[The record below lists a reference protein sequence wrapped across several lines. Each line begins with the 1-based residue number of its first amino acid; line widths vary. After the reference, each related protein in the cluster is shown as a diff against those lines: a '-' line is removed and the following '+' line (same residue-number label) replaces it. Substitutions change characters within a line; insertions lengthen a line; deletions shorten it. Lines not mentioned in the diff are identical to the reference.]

1 MTKQKQFEKKEI
13 NYRVV
18 SPNGDDAC
26 TFDHSTALTN
36 IRALVKDDGKWL
48 YIDNDFKNP
57 ETLTTRDLDQAEDI
71 ILTNAL
77 AGGN

>member
-1 MTKQKQFEKKEI
+1 MKSKDFEKKQI

-18 SPNGDDAC
+18 SPNGDDEYAQ
-26 TFDHSTALTN
+26 THVDALTN
-36 IRALVKDDGKWL
+36 IRALVEDEGKWL
-48 YIDNDFKNP
+48 YIDNEWVTNTDS
-57 ETLTTRDLDQAEDI
+57 LTTRDLDNAEDI

>member
-1 MTKQKQFEKKEI
+1 MKNQKQFDKKEVHF
-13 NYRVV
+13 RVV
-18 SPNGDDAC
+18 SPNGDDEY
-26 TFDHSTALTN
+26 TLDHSTALQN
-36 IRALVKDDGKWL
+36 IRAFVKDESKWL

>member
-1 MTKQKQFEKKEI
+1 MTKQKQFEKIEI

-18 SPNGDDAC
+18 SPNGDDEY
-26 TFDHSTALTN
+26 TLDHSTALTN
-36 IRALVKDDGKWL
+36 IRALVKDEGKWL
-48 YIDNDFKNP
+48 YIDNDFKDP
-57 ETLTTRDLDQAEDI
+57 ESLTTRNLDQAEDI